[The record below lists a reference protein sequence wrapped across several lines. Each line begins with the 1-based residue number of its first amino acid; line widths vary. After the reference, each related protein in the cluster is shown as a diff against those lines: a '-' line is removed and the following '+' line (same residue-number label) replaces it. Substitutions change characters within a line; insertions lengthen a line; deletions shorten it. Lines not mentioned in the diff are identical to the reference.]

1 VGFPTEGYQDFA
13 DTMTFIWRN
22 RNNGIVDISPGF
34 GFGLSVS
41 TIAGQNPAKFN
52 LLDHKYMDTWI
63 TKDFKLGKLHV
74 LSRVKSFA
82 IFLQHLVSKEDIAI
96 SHRPNLPKLHY
107 KLNWKNPKNIKEIE
121 YEQFDYNIIEPNINP
136 FADTLVNEMFVLF
149 RMLWRTRGAYSIE
162 VIFDEDLD
170 MKEFGDRNAGP
181 YWAKQKFEIDE
192 HGLWKA
198 HFTFKFKQPE
208 SLIDPPDPLTPRIP
222 FFAQDYSRVQTNNAK
237 RAKKLAKPSWG
248 DEGRSHEEFHAL
260 LEEEKL
266 LNSTVDLSFEY
277 EWQGQGDWSNPERF
291 RVEPSKGK
299 IKKITPIIPTT

>member
-1 VGFPTEGYQDFA
+1 
-13 DTMTFIWRN
+13 MTFIWRN

-82 IFLQHLVSKEDIAI
+82 IFLQNLVSETDIAI
-96 SHRPNLPKLHY
+96 SHRPNLPRLHY
-107 KLNWKNPKNIKEIE
+107 KLNWKNRKTIKEIE
-121 YEQFDYNIIEPNINP
+121 YEQFDYNIIKSDINP

-149 RMLWRTRGAYSIE
+149 RMLWRTRGAYDIE

-181 YWAKQKFEIDE
+181 FWAKQKFEIDE
-192 HGLWKA
+192 QGLWQA

-208 SLIDPPDPLTPRIP
+208 SLIDPPDPLTPRRP
-222 FFAQDYSRVQTNNAK
+222 FFAQDYSRVETNNAK
-237 RAKKLAKPSWG
+237 RARKLAKPSWG

-260 LEEEKL
+260 LEEEKF

-299 IKKITPIIPTT
+299 IKKITPIIPIT